1 MEIKKF
7 TERIWDMIA
16 RDELKVAIQEL
27 SFLLKNSEKLDEI
40 VLQSARYNSLTKQIR
55 MGIIDNTQ
63 ANITKNQIRFAIL
76 EILKSIED
84 LAENDS
90 QLKEEIEKLEE
101 PNVKASKNVI
111 QGSNIQVGGDFHVGD
126 INLSTSG
133 TTEDTRRIL
142 EILKKKKKN
151 K

>member
-27 SFLLKNSEKLDEI
+27 SFLLKNSERLDEI
-40 VLQSARYNSLTKQIR
+40 VLQSARYNNLTQQII
-55 MGIIDNTQ
+55 MGIIDTTQ

-76 EILKSIED
+76 AILKSIED

-111 QGSNIQVGGDFHVGD
+111 QGSNIQIGGDFHFGD

-142 EILKKKKKN
+142 EILKKKKKD